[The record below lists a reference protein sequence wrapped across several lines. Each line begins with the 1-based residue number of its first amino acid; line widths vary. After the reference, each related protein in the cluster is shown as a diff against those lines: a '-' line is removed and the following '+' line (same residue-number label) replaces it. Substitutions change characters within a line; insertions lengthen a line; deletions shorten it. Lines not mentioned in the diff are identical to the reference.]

1 MNASGYQDP
10 TAEQAVSRAE
20 RNRRYCKKHDVVVG
34 QEYKLT
40 LNRGDGIDERPK
52 KKVLKV
58 KVIDVYEKFVVI
70 QYRAGYKESMFWK
83 EFHEAR
89 DGIR

>member
-20 RNRRYCKKHDVVVG
+20 RFRRYCKKHDVVVG

-40 LNRGDGIDERPK
+40 LYRGDPIETKPK

-70 QYRAGYKESMFWK
+70 QYKSGYKESMFWK

-89 DGIR
+89 GDK

>member
-1 MNASGYQDP
+1 MNKEGYKDP
-10 TAEQAVSRAE
+10 TAELAVSRTE
-20 RNRRYCKKHDVVVG
+20 KLRRCCKKHDVEIG

-40 LNRGDGIDERPK
+40 LYRGDAIETKPN

-89 DGIR
+89 GDK